1 MKGLILFDIDKT
13 LIKSSTVYREAFS
26 KGFKEVYSVDST
38 VDIINHK
45 GMTDQQII
53 IGVLKK
59 KGLKESEIF
68 PKIDECMKSILGCFD
83 EMKDSIKVEVL
94 EGVSKLLKELEEQNF
109 LIGLV
114 TGNLEPIGKCKLE
127 KVGLDKYFK
136 FGGFG
141 SDDASRTKLVKLAI
155 KRAEENFGFEFD
167 DNVFLFGDT
176 PRDMNAGN
184 KAGVVAIGV
193 ATGGYSKEELE
204 DANADYVVR
213 NLGDTQG
220 ILDLVS
226 KRMF

>member
-13 LIKSSTVYREAFS
+13 LVKSSMEYVIAFS
-26 KGFKEVYSVDST
+26 KGFREVYDIDST
-38 VDIINHK
+38 IDIIDYC

-53 IGVLKK
+53 VEVLKK
-59 KGLKESEIF
+59 KGLTESEIDLE
-68 PKIDECMKSILGCFD
+68 IHECMDVILDYFD
-83 EMKDSIKVEVL
+83 KIKDSIQVEVL
-94 EGVSKLLKELEEQNF
+94 VGVLKLLKELKEQNF
-109 LIGLV
+109 IIGLV
-114 TGNLEPIGKCKLE
+114 TGNLEPIGRGKLE
-127 KVGLDKYFK
+127 KVGLNHYFR

-155 KRAEENFGFEFD
+155 KRAGENFGFKFE